1 MGERILRRDEV
12 AERLGVSVPTV
23 VRWYLKGL
31 MPSPVRIGP
40 RSVGWTE
47 STVEAFIA
55 SRKAA
60 VFSVGAAA

>member
-12 AERLGVSVPTV
+12 AQRLGVSVPTV

-47 STVEAFIA
+47 STVDAFIA
-55 SRKAA
+55 SRKEA
-60 VFSVGAAA
+60 VFGMQSIA